1 MDGPA
6 IVNPSVSPNKSN
18 LRRNIFIVS
27 IILLILA
34 SGITIFFL
42 TQNEGLKSKKAK
54 EPTVTLTKD
63 YDNPFDKST
72 QYTNPFSEYKNP
84 FDNLIK

>member
-1 MDGPA
+1 MDGSA
-6 IVNPSVSPNKSN
+6 IVNPSIVSKSN
-18 LRRNIFIVS
+18 LRRNILIVS

-34 SGITIFFL
+34 SGTVIFFL
-42 TQNEGLKSKKAK
+42 TQNGGLKSKKTK

-84 FDNLIK
+84 FDNLVR